1 MKRFIF
7 LRGLVQNVP
16 GPGILMR
23 HNDEDDIFI
32 PVRGDH
38 VPPARTVIV
47 PGNMRPYEPMR
58 ENRFLLTFPPI
69 FNIPEDMI
77 RSAQRPTWFGGR
89 WSSMSVVLHD
99 PISPSMTQSM
109 YTLIQTELINSPFEY
124 LLQILDPVGQVIEEW
139 SITGRIISC
148 HFGNLAYDSDDLC
161 NITLIITPNQDGV
174 ILNY

>member
-69 FNIPEDMI
+69 FNIPEDIHTPFFVGMFCQYLVHLLKI
-77 RSAQRPTWFGGR
+77 LKARSQNHIYLK
-89 WSSMSVVLHD
+89 VV
-99 PISPSMTQSM
+99 
-109 YTLIQTELINSPFEY
+109 F
-124 LLQILDPVGQVIEEW
+124 
-139 SITGRIISC
+139 
-148 HFGNLAYDSDDLC
+148 
-161 NITLIITPNQDGV
+161 
-174 ILNY
+174 